1 MARQI
6 KNFWLK
12 IGTMFM
18 TLYFMPLSHFI
29 MSMLGRNASDANAG
43 TVYCTM
49 SGSPAGSGP
58 KIECD
63 GVTSKTIYTGS
74 SVMCPC
80 PDDTTKIQE
89 WFCGTVSEEV
99 WNPDCSCMEGRTSA
113 FFMGNVCEPKPGSC
127 SPNGSTKDCS
137 SESQYGTRTCTN
149 GMWGSCVLGNCKNG
163 YIKIGSVCKALC
175 QIENGTG
182 YEYEEESSSSSS
194 STEA

>member
-29 MSMLGRNASDANAG
+29 MSMFGRGAADANAG
-43 TVYCTM
+43 TVYCQL
-49 SGSPAGSGP
+49 SGFPAGSGAR
-58 KIECD
+58 INCD
-63 GVTSKTIYTGS
+63 GVSSKTIYAGS
-74 SVMCPC
+74 SVKCTCPN
-80 PDDTTKIQE
+80 DATKIQE
-89 WFCGTVSEEV
+89 WHCITSTTED
-99 WNPDCSCMEGRTSA
+99 WNPDCSCVEERTNS
-113 FFMGNVCEPKPGSC
+113 FFLGDVCEPKSGAC

-137 SESQYGTRTCTN
+137 SASQYGTRTCTN
-149 GMWGSCVLGNCKNG
+149 GTWGNCVMGNCKNG
-163 YIKIGSVCKALC
+163 YIKVGSVCKASC
-175 QIENGTG
+175 TITNGTG

>member
-29 MSMLGRNASDANAG
+29 MSMFGRNASDANAG
-43 TVYCTM
+43 TIYCQM
-49 SGSPAGSGP
+49 SGFPAGSGS

-63 GVTSKTIYTGS
+63 GVTSKTIYLGS
-74 SVMCPC
+74 SVVCPC
-80 PDDTTKIQE
+80 KEDTTKIRE
-89 WFCGTVSEEV
+89 YFCNTIEEDV
-99 WNPDCSCMEGRTSA
+99 WNPDCSCFEERTSPL
-113 FFMGNVCEPKPGSC
+113 FMGNVCEPKPGSC

-149 GMWGSCVLGNCKNG
+149 GTWGSCVLGNCKNG
-163 YIKIGSVCKALC
+163 YIKIGGVCKASC
-175 QIENGTG
+175 TIENGTG
-182 YEYEEESSSSSS
+182 YEYEEESSSSS
-194 STEA
+194 TEA

>member
-29 MSMLGRNASDANAG
+29 MSIFGRNAADANAG
-43 TVYCTM
+43 TITCKM
-49 SGSPAGSGP
+49 SAGDGGTS
-58 KIECD
+58 KRECL
-63 GVTSKTIYTGS
+63 GVDTKTIYFGS
-74 SVMCPC
+74 SVICTCPT
-80 PDDTTKIQE
+80 DSTKIQE
-89 WFCGTVSEEV
+89 MFCTLFETTGMNEENSEQPRMGPMLMA
-99 WNPDCSCMEGRTSA
+99 NP
-113 FFMGNVCEPKPGSC
+113 CEPKPGSC

-137 SESQYGTRTCTN
+137 SASQYGTRTCTN